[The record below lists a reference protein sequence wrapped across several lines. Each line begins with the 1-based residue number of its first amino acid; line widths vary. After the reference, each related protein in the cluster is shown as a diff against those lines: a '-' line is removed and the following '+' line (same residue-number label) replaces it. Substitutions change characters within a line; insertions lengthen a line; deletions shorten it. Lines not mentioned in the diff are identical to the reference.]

1 MNKETFIKVME
12 LINSADQRNNTLYE
26 AGIDSLEYSDAY
38 HEIIH
43 LLGISSMT
51 EEGWDWV
58 EYYLYELPLLKSVDG
73 DESCGNREDGSPIY
87 LRNIEELWN
96 FLEESGYVKS

>member
-58 EYYLYELPLLKSVDG
+58 EYYLYELPLLGDVDVK
-73 DESCGNREDGSPIY
+73 CGKYEDGSPIY

-96 FLEESGYVKS
+96 FLEKSGYVKS